1 LSEILVKSLK
11 YFSIMTAKNVTETA
25 HDEYIKWTNEL
36 LHGKNA
42 LDADHS
48 HLSDTDAFERRG
60 EDMDLFGHCRCVA
73 N

>member
-1 LSEILVKSLK
+1 
-11 YFSIMTAKNVTETA
+11 MTVKNVTETA

-36 LHGKNA
+36 LRGENA

-48 HLSDTDAFERRG
+48 HFSDTDVFERRG
-60 EDMDLFGHCRCVA
+60 EDMDLFGHYRCVA